1 MLVRRH
7 SLSCRWLSV
16 LCAAIAL
23 FVFVGART
31 VVAQSGDHT
40 LYGDLVVDESKVSG
54 LKPLSFDVIL
64 YTEGKVLISRQSIP
78 SNGRY
83 RFNNLPTGV
92 YELAIEVENNEIAR
106 LTVDLRSPWLKDVR
120 KDLEFDWRIAKDL
133 ATNPGVLSARDTY
146 SRSAANQKLVTLAHQ
161 AATKKQYEKAAQL
174 LQQITTN
181 DKKDFEMWFELA
193 NIHFRLKKFAEAE
206 NDYLRAID
214 ANPRFFPALLNLGR
228 LELFQKQFDVA
239 IQVLGRA
246 VNVRSDSADAN
257 YLLGEAYLQS
267 KRGSSAVVYFEE
279 ALRLDPQ
286 VMAEVHLRLA
296 RLYHRAGMKDK
307 ASVEYEKFL
316 QKKPDYPERKKLADY
331 IEANKPKS

>member
-7 SLSCRWLSV
+7 SLFCRWLFV
-16 LCAAIAL
+16 FCAAVAL
-23 FVFVGART
+23 SAFLGART

-40 LYGDLVVDESKVSG
+40 LYGDLIVDESKVTG

-78 SNGRY
+78 TNGRY

-106 LTVDLRSPWLKDVR
+106 LKMDLRSPLLKDVR
-120 KDLEFDWRIAKDL
+120 RDLEFDWRIAKDM
-133 ATNPGVLSARDTY
+133 ANPGVLSARDTY
-146 SRSAANQKLVTLAHQ
+146 SRSSANQKLATLAHQ

-174 LQQITTN
+174 LQQITT
-181 DKKDFEMWFELA
+181 DDRKDFEMWFELA

-214 ANPRFFPALLNLGR
+214 AHPEFFPALLNLGR

-239 IQVLGRA
+239 IKVLGRA
-246 VNVRSDSADAN
+246 VTVRPDSADAN
-257 YLLGEAYLQS
+257 YLLGEAYLQT
-267 KRGSSAVVYFEE
+267 KRGSAAVVFFNE

-286 VMAEVHLRLA
+286 GMAEAHLRLA

-307 ASVEYEKFL
+307 AAAEYEQFL
-316 QKKPDYPERKKLADY
+316 RKKPDYPEKKKLLEY
-331 IEANKPKS
+331 IEAHKAKP